1 MDERQSYKAFNLGM
15 RVRVPLTLPIIL
27 FSSFLF
33 SLLFC
38 GDAAVIIYCGVSAP
52 GRKRLQKKDKNFF
65 KKPIDKT
72 KKAWYNV
79 VTKRK
84 GDKKNG

>member
-1 MDERQSYKAFNLGM
+1 LWGRRSNNLL
-15 RVRVPLTLPIIL
+15 RR
-27 FSSFLF
+27 FR
-33 SLLFC
+33 
-38 GDAAVIIYCGVSAP
+38 ARA
-52 GRKRLQKKDKNFF
+52 KRLQKKDKNFF